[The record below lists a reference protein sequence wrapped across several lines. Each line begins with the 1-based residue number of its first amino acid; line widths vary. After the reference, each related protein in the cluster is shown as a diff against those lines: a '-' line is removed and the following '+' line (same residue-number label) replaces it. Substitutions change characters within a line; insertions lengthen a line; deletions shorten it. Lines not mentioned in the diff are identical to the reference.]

1 MKGTKSLAKGTD
13 TEMARGGKG
22 PRPKVNNA
30 WPKSH
35 FIQGS
40 YQRGRV
46 GNFHFAPWPSKM
58 KIPARWEAEKIGDWI
73 IFSEREIEKT
83 RENGFKR
90 VSIDLEINNSN
101 SNQLPLEWKKL

>member
-35 FIQGS
+35 FIQDS
-40 YQRGRV
+40 YQRG
-46 GNFHFAPWPSKM
+46 A
-58 KIPARWEAEKIGDWI
+58 
-73 IFSEREIEKT
+73 SEIST
-83 RENGFKR
+83 
-90 VSIDLEINNSN
+90 SLHDL
-101 SNQLPLEWKKL
+101 LK